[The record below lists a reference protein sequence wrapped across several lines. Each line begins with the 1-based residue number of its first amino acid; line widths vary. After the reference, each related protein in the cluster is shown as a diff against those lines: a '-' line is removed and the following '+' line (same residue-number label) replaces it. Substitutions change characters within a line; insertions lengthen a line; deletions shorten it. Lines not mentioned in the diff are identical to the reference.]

1 MKVDIQKAFDTV
13 DWSFLREVL
22 IGLGF
27 PMIFVA
33 WIMECVS
40 TASYS
45 ISINGGLH
53 GFFTG
58 RRGLR
63 QGDPLSPFLFATCIE
78 FLPRLVKRDTTSSDL
93 NYHPLCARSGITHL
107 AYADDL

>member
-1 MKVDIQKAFDTV
+1 M
-13 DWSFLREVL
+13 REVL

-45 ISINGGLH
+45 ISINGGLN

-63 QGDPLSPFLFATCIE
+63 QSDPLSPFLFATCIE
-78 FLPRLVKRDTTSSDL
+78 FLSRLGDTTSSDL

-107 AYADDL
+107 AYADDLFFFARGDAPLGIYFG